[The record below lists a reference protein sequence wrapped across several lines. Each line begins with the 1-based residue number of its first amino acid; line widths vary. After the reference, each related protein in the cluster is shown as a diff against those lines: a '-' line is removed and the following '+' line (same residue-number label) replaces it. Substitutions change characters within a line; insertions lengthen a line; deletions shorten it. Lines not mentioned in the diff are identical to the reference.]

1 MNNIKI
7 IFLTSL
13 ILVLTTCT
21 DKKFD
26 SFEWKAWSEKTGE
39 FALRWDMC
47 DDLIDKHLLIG
58 MTKEKVVRLLG
69 MPMSDCDKP
78 NCDIIYELGPCRSG
92 INYGSLYLTLK
103 DNKIIKIYK
112 HCG

>member
-1 MNNIKI
+1 
-7 IFLTSL
+7 
-13 ILVLTTCT
+13 LVLTTCT

-39 FALRWDMC
+39 FALRWDKC

-92 INYGSLYLTLK
+92 INYGSLYLTLE